1 MPDKITSTR
10 LAAICGVSQ
19 GTVDRALNGRP
30 GIKEETRRRILQ
42 KAEELGYVKDMRAS
56 GLVRG
61 ASWLIGLV
69 LFDLRNEYFA
79 QLASA
84 VEARARALGY
94 TVVLLLTDRDPARE
108 RDSVRRLCGLGA
120 DGILLCPAGRGEAY
134 EQWLRGLRVPLVT
147 VGNRLSGFPHAGVW
161 EEAAMGDAVRYAAGR
176 DYRRLVYV
184 YTAKEQESRVNID
197 AQRRR
202 YEGFRSAAAAL
213 PRLETHVVAQPDYI
227 PAVRAL
233 IGASTARTALLF
245 PSDYQALHMLLALR
259 EEGVPVP
266 ARVGVMGFDDIDMLR
281 YLSERL
287 TTVGCSIDR
296 ISADAVDAVVHGTP
310 PPVLPHKIIP
320 GATL

>member
-1 MPDKITSTR
+1 
-10 LAAICGVSQ
+10 
-19 GTVDRALNGRP
+19 
-30 GIKEETRRRILQ
+30 
-42 KAEELGYVKDMRAS
+42 
-56 GLVRG
+56 
-61 ASWLIGLV
+61 
-69 LFDLRNEYFA
+69 
-79 QLASA
+79 
-84 VEARARALGY
+84 
-94 TVVLLLTDRDPARE
+94 
-108 RDSVRRLCGLGA
+108 
-120 DGILLCPAGRGEAY
+120 
-134 EQWLRGLRVPLVT
+134 
-147 VGNRLSGFPHAGVW
+147 
-161 EEAAMGDAVRYAAGR
+161 MGDAVRYAAGR

-202 YEGFRSAAAAL
+202 YEGFRAAAAAL

-245 PSDYQALHMLLALR
+245 PSDYQALHMLIALR
-259 EEGVPVP
+259 EEGDPVS

-296 ISADAVDAVVHGTP
+296 IGAAAVDAVVHGTP

>member
-1 MPDKITSTR
+1 
-10 LAAICGVSQ
+10 
-19 GTVDRALNGRP
+19 
-30 GIKEETRRRILQ
+30 
-42 KAEELGYVKDMRAS
+42 MRAS
-56 GLVRG
+56 GPR
-61 ASWLIGLV
+61 
-69 LFDLRNEYFA
+69 
-79 QLASA
+79 
-84 VEARARALGY
+84 
-94 TVVLLLTDRDPARE
+94 P
-108 RDSVRRLCGLGA
+108 
-120 DGILLCPAGRGEAY
+120 P
-134 EQWLRGLRVPLVT
+134 P
-147 VGNRLSGFPHAGVW
+147 
-161 EEAAMGDAVRYAAGR
+161 
-176 DYRRLVYV
+176 
-184 YTAKEQESRVNID
+184 
-197 AQRRR
+197 
-202 YEGFRSAAAAL
+202 

>member
-1 MPDKITSTR
+1 
-10 LAAICGVSQ
+10 
-19 GTVDRALNGRP
+19 
-30 GIKEETRRRILQ
+30 
-42 KAEELGYVKDMRAS
+42 MRAS
-56 GLVRG
+56 GRVRG

-120 DGILLCPAGRGEAY
+120 DGILLCPSGRGEAY

-202 YEGFRSAAAAL
+202 YEGFRAAAAAL

-296 ISADAVDAVVHGTP
+296 IGAAAVDAVVHGTP

>member
-1 MPDKITSTR
+1 M
-10 LAAICGVSQ
+10 
-19 GTVDRALNGRP
+19 
-30 GIKEETRRRILQ
+30 
-42 KAEELGYVKDMRAS
+42 
-56 GLVRG
+56 
-61 ASWLIGLV
+61 
-69 LFDLRNEYFA
+69 RNEYFA
-79 QLASA
+79 QLASV

-202 YEGFRSAAAAL
+202 YEGFRAAAAAL

-296 ISADAVDAVVHGTP
+296 IGAAAVDAVVHGTP
-310 PPVLPHKIIP
+310 PPGNLLPLILHMDKRAVAP
-320 GATL
+320 G